1 MKACPN
7 LNDPFVAE
15 RWAAIKNNPDLG
27 LVYAMQEYL
36 QSVAEDR
43 EMGTVEQVKEKVAKR
58 FAEKTPEQ
66 KAKKI
71 QRDTRTIMEKSND
84 PVFTDP
90 ETGMGLAILS
100 NPINGNS
107 LNLESVDNTKA
118 NEVLRMLSLGLGIN
132 YYFISPQEAT
142 ELTSKS
148 KNPWSTAKG
157 KAFFYRGN
165 VYFVGTEVTTSMAF
179 HEFSH
184 PVVKAIAV
192 ENPQLFNKLVAEA
205 LSVDPTL
212 LNQALSEY
220 KDLEDA
226 VNSETD
232 PVEKQA
238 LMDKYQSAVAEEILV
253 KALTKAATE
262 KYNSSKSET
271 AFGKFLK
278 NLMFAIKQFLRKM
291 FGKKINI
298 SKLDSV
304 TSLNDLADM
313 LSEGGNF
320 NINTSIVS
328 QEDIVAYLEDR
339 DSLLKDLKLLSERDI
354 ADLSS
359 QGYDLSSKYVRLL
372 IKNKNYKA
380 LADLLADE
388 YGRGELQEIKSNLS
402 KYAGG
407 ELTEK
412 AEELILDL
420 EKMKDNV
427 QALTNTML
435 RLDKIMDRIQK
446 SMDSLEQDTDSK
458 ENLRRVFYFE
468 HFITHWKNY
477 MLNAKETMDKAKAP
491 AGSSMYTILNR
502 ISTNIQR
509 IEDSIMRI
517 RKAGAGDVLFDE
529 ISDIAQAADEQFEA
543 TIKTLEERGASQRAR
558 DAEYKFYHGLTE
570 IEYKNYKRLKSLKDR
585 GVVLNSQ
592 DSKDLDAMERQK
604 YTEGAQITKEKMDL
618 LLSGALKDAHYT
630 NSFFEGYMYNTDPV
644 IASFASFL
652 KRNMTEVD
660 AKIMNNY
667 DKFLEKIMPLIKK
680 NKIKFTNIGELGER
694 LGFIDIVGG
703 KDEKGN
709 LVKKER
715 WSLIGRFKNNRFVE
729 AEFDDEILKLKAEY
743 YHTNSKA
750 DRDKLSA
757 AIARKKEHFKKWW
770 NQEFIDDVYE
780 LDKVF
785 NKGPNDIVGQEAL
798 RRREDFFDRL
808 NNLTAERDELDML
821 DINDQMNEL
830 WRDYRLMHSL
840 RDIKGNM
847 KVGEELEIAQR
858 LNEYKAESGKFYEY
872 VPRKGVFENTLKKI
886 EEQIADK
893 LKEENFLPGAEY
905 DSEFAK
911 RRKAWIDA
919 NTTTSIKDEFYERR
933 AFIHQE
939 IERINSTL
947 KPAIEARLKELKD
960 ALPSLKKRAALL
972 ATKTIKELE
981 DSLEASE
988 KIKEARLEMYNLMSE
1003 YKDDDGQVIGD
1014 IINDERISK
1023 IKSLQE
1029 KIDTYQ
1035 EQIFKPAGLTPEQKR
1050 RQQELY
1056 NTPENEKRPLT
1067 RAESNELARLSKIK
1081 AALSLEKNDLE
1092 DLYGY
1097 YNELSNMQ
1105 SKKPTDYYMDA
1116 LQFWFE
1122 ELNASEVMKKEGF
1135 GFTDVTEENYPILF
1149 SPNFLEIYFEQSTEF
1164 KEWWDKNHISKTEN
1178 GITTYKPIAAWTK
1191 TIPSSSEYYNQ
1202 IEIKDENGNIVE
1214 LIPGKPKLKYFARIV
1229 KKEFRTGYNA
1239 KTGKVELI
1247 PGLHVDNKGNF
1258 LPKELPDSPYRN
1270 EKYYEMK
1277 EQDPDLFELLE
1288 AMTEMHLDFQKGSPR
1303 DSRTYLDFPRFP
1315 MSDLELVQKGGVKGV
1330 TEGPKNFIQRILQRI
1345 RDFFMGGRAD
1355 FEAGSSNWK
1364 NAQMKLVK
1372 TDMFDNKIE
1381 TIPVQGLYD
1390 LTAGETSTDIIT
1402 SMLRYMQS
1410 LERQKKLI
1418 EINPIA
1424 IAIKSVLNDEKN
1436 KVREFDELNRGNFV
1450 SRQIQSFAKKKGTYV
1465 RAQAFNNYYEREFL
1479 GEALTGWGK
1488 DNAFLNNFSSF
1499 LFKRA
1504 GFSFFALNATS
1515 AIKNT
1520 AGQKFQAMLE
1530 AVAGTNISVR
1540 TLIKGEGWAFK
1551 TASKISYNVYNGE
1564 AKDVELLLVDMFDP
1578 MQGRFKEKFGT
1589 KITRTMAKDIADRS
1603 WLYNFRKW
1611 GEIQATLQTF
1621 AAMMYKQKVT
1631 KDDGSTIEYMDAWEV
1646 RDGKLQL
1653 IEGVDPE
1660 WGITYDAEGNP
1671 VLGNKFIRMRN
1682 KIHQVMNDLNGAY
1695 SQHDQPEA
1703 HRHLWFKYI
1712 SNMRRYFTTMA
1723 VKRFSKKRLN
1733 VGIGGYPEGYYL
1745 TAIKSLGNTL
1755 RDRNIAHMKP
1765 EDRAALMR
1773 TTAEFL
1779 FLSLLVMAASSMVGG
1794 WDPDDEDRYAKLRK
1808 KTGPL
1813 QFFGV
1818 SDDEPD
1824 FDLGGFVQVH
1834 SMLLLMQIRSENE
1847 QFIPLP
1853 GYGFDD
1859 LASMTDLKSIAFG
1872 PTTDTYKQ
1880 IINDMVDIWEGNDKA
1895 LYERRVGPY
1904 EWQQQGGLKLWAH
1917 IAKMFGITGSTVDP
1931 VTALKNYYSAQALSK
1946 NR

>member
-7 LNDPFVAE
+7 LNDPFIAE
-15 RWAAIKNNPDLG
+15 RWEAIKNDPDLG

-36 QSVAEDR
+36 ESAAEDR
-43 EMGTVEQVKEKVAKR
+43 VMGTVEQVKEKVAKR
-58 FAEKTPEQ
+58 FAERTPEQ
-66 KAKKI
+66 KAERI

-107 LNLESVDNTKA
+107 LNIESIDNTKA
-118 NEVLRMLSLGLGIN
+118 NEVLRMLSVGVGVS
-132 YYFISPQEAT
+132 YYFISPQEAI
-142 ELTSKS
+142 EITSKS
-148 KNPWSTAKG
+148 KNPWSSAKG

-184 PVVKAIAV
+184 PVVKALAND
-192 ENPQLFNKLVAEA
+192 NPQLFNKLVAEA
-205 LSVDPTL
+205 LNADPNL
-212 LNQALSEY
+212 LSEALAEY
-220 KDLEDA
+220 RDLEQTLE
-226 VNSETD
+226 SETD
-232 PVEKQA
+232 PVEKKA

-253 KALTKAATE
+253 KALTKAAVQ
-262 KYNSSKSET
+262 KYDASKPET

-278 NLMFAIKQFLRKM
+278 NLMFAIKQFLRKT

-298 SKLDSV
+298 SKLDA
-304 TSLNDLADM
+304 TTNLNKLAEM
-313 LSEGGNF
+313 LAEGGNF
-320 NINTSIVS
+320 NISTELVS
-328 QEDIVAYLEDR
+328 EEDVVAYLEDR
-339 DSLLKDLKLLSERDI
+339 DSLLNDLKLLNERDI
-354 ADLSS
+354 ADLST
-359 QGYDLSSKYVRLL
+359 QGYDLSAKYVRLL
-372 IKNKNYKA
+372 LKNKNYKA

-402 KYAGG
+402 KYAG

-420 EKMKDNV
+420 DRMKGNV

-446 SMDSLEQDTDSK
+446 SMDALEQDPDSK
-458 ENLRRVFYFE
+458 SNLQRAFYFE

-477 MLNAKETMDKAKAP
+477 IESAKQTMDRAKAP
-491 AGSSMYTILNR
+491 ASSSMYSLINR
-502 ISTNIQR
+502 IATNITR
-509 IEDSIMRI
+509 IENSLMNI
-517 RKAGAGDVLFDE
+517 RKAGAGQVLFDE
-529 ISDIAQAADEQFEA
+529 IADIAQAADEQFDA
-543 TIKTLEERGASQRAR
+543 TIKLLEERGASQRAK

-570 IEYKNYKRLKSLKDR
+570 SEYKNYKRLKSLKDR
-585 GVVLNSQ
+585 GVAISSQ
-592 DSKDLDAMERQK
+592 DSRDLDALERQK
-604 YTEGAQITKEKMDL
+604 FMEGAQITKEKMDL
-618 LLSGALKDAHYT
+618 ILSGTLKDAHFL

-660 AKIMNNY
+660 VKIMGNY
-667 DKFLEKIMPLIKK
+667 DRFLEKVMPLLKK
-680 NKIKFTNIGELGER
+680 NNVKFTNIGELGEK
-694 LGFIDIVGG
+694 LGFVDVVGG
-703 KDEKGN
+703 RDENGN
-709 LVKKER
+709 FVKKER
-715 WSLIGRFKNNRFVE
+715 WSLIGRFKDYRFVE
-729 AEFDDEILKLKAEY
+729 SEFDDEILKLKANY
-743 YHTNSKA
+743 YQNNDPEDKA
-750 DRDKLSA
+750 KLAA

-770 NQEFIDDVYE
+770 TQEFVDEVYE
-780 LDKVF
+780 LDKIF
-785 NKGPNDIVGQEAL
+785 NKGPNDTVGQEAL

-808 NNLTAERDELDML
+808 NNLTAERNELDML

-840 RDIKGNM
+840 RDIKGKM

-858 LNEYKAESGKFYEY
+858 LNEYRTESGKYFEW
-872 VPRKGVFENTLKKI
+872 VPRKGVFQNTLKNV

-893 LKEENFLPGAEY
+893 LKEENFQPGAEY
-905 DSEFAK
+905 DAEFS
-911 RRKAWIDA
+911 RRRQAWIDA
-919 NTTTSIKDEFYERR
+919 NTTTAIKPEFYERR

-939 IERINSTL
+939 LERLNSLL
-947 KPAIEARLKELKD
+947 KPKIEARLKELKD
-960 ALPSLKKRAALL
+960 ALPNLNKKAAAL

-988 KIKEARLEMYNLMSE
+988 KIKEARLEMYDLITE

-1014 IINDERISK
+1014 IIDNERIAR

-1029 KIDTYQ
+1029 KIDEYQ
-1035 EQIFKPAGLTPEQKR
+1035 EQIFKPAGLTPEQIA

-1056 NTPENEKRPLT
+1056 NIPENEKRPLT
-1067 RAESNELARLSKIK
+1067 RAESDELSRLSKVK
-1081 AALSLEKNDLE
+1081 AALSIDKNDLE
-1092 DLYGY
+1092 DLHAY
-1097 YNELSNMQ
+1097 YNELRDMQ

-1149 SPNFLEIYFEQSTEF
+1149 NPNFLEIYFEQNKEF
-1164 KEWWDKNHISKTEN
+1164 EQWWKKNHVAKIEDE
-1178 GITTYKPIAAWTK
+1178 ITTYTPIIAWTK
-1191 TIPSSSEYYNQ
+1191 TIPSDPQYYEQ
-1202 IEIKDENGNIVE
+1202 IEIKDENGNVTEI
-1214 LIPGKPKLKYFARIV
+1214 IPGKPKLKYFTKIV
-1229 KKEFRTGYNA
+1229 KKEFRTGYNPNT
-1239 KTGKVELI
+1239 KKVELKV
-1247 PGLHVDNKGNF
+1247 GLHVDNKGNF
-1258 LPKELPDSPYRN
+1258 LPKELDNSPYRN

-1315 MSDLELVQKGGVKGV
+1315 MSDLELVQKGGVKGA
-1330 TEGPKNFIQRILQRI
+1330 TQGPRNLIERIIQRI
-1345 RDFFMGGRAD
+1345 RDFFLGGRAD
-1355 FEAGSSNWK
+1355 FELGSGNWK
-1364 NAQMKLVK
+1364 KSQLKLVK
-1372 TDMFDNKIE
+1372 TDMYDNKIE

-1390 LTAGETSTDIIT
+1390 LTANETSTDIIT

-1424 IAIKSVLNDEKN
+1424 QAIKSVLNDENN
-1436 KVREFDELNRGNFV
+1436 KVRSVDEINRGNFV
-1450 SRQIQSFAKKKGTYV
+1450 SRQLQSFAKKKGEYV

-1479 GEALTGWGK
+1479 GEAMTGWGK
-1488 DNAFLNNFSSF
+1488 DNAFVNNFSNF

-1504 GFSFFALNATS
+1504 GFSFFALNTTS
-1515 AIKNT
+1515 ALKNT
-1520 AGQKFQAMLE
+1520 LGQKFQSMLE
-1530 AVAGTNISVR
+1530 AAAGTDISFR
-1540 TLIKGEGWAFK
+1540 TLIKGEAWAFK
-1551 TASKISYNVYNGE
+1551 AASKMSYNIYNGE
-1564 AKDVELLLVDMFDP
+1564 AKDIELLLMDVFDP
-1578 MQGRFKEKFGT
+1578 VQGRFKEKFGT

-1631 KDDGSTIEYMDAWEV
+1631 LKDGSTIEYMDAWEV

-1653 IEGVDPE
+1653 KDGVDPE

-1671 VLGNKFIRMRN
+1671 KLGDKFIRMRN
-1682 KIHQVMNDLNGAY
+1682 KIHQVMNNLNGAY

-1723 VKRFSKKRLN
+1723 VKRFGKKRLN
-1733 VGIGGYPEGYYL
+1733 IGIGGYPEGYYI

-1755 RDRNIAHMKP
+1755 RDKNIAHMTP

-1773 TTAEFL
+1773 TAAEFL
-1779 FLSLLVMAASSMVGG
+1779 FLSLVTMVATSMVGG
-1794 WDPDDEDRYAKLRK
+1794 WDEGDEDRYAKLRK

-1824 FDLGGFVQVH
+1824 FDLGGFLQVH
-1834 SMLLLMQIRSENE
+1834 SMLLLLQVRAENE

-1859 LASMTDLKSIAFG
+1859 LTSMTDLKSIAFG

-1880 IINDMVDIWEGNDKA
+1880 IINDMVDIFEGNDKA
-1895 LYERRVGPY
+1895 YYVRRVGPY

-1917 IAKMFGITGSTVDP
+1917 VAKMFGITGSQVDP

-1946 NR
+1946 NK